1 MANLLAVVKKTIDK
15 YEMLSKG
22 NRVLAAVS
30 GGPDSVA
37 LLDVLHQLRDDFSID
52 IYVFHLN
59 HMLRREADEDEA
71 FVRELVRRYGVKGF
85 FFRKDVADVAR
96 RKNLS
101 IEEAGRLV
109 RHVLLE
115 ELARRYHFDR
125 IAMAHHLDDV
135 AETFVMRL
143 IKGASLDGLAGIPA
157 VRGKIIRPLIEVRK
171 KDILRYLEE
180 RQLDYR
186 IDETNLT
193 GDNLRAKVR
202 NEIMPL
208 VEEINPRFV
217 DILGPNLLALKEDA
231 DFLNRLAQQEFD
243 KHAVDLKHMY
253 QFPLSIKKELPAP
266 LVKRMILLAILKV
279 KGDLKGIKR
288 EHIERIYAG
297 MSVNTGF
304 EFDLPGRMM
313 AVTEYGKL
321 LIGNT
326 YRLLRDEIEPVQMI
340 LPDEKELKPSGLVIR
355 VTEVDPADIQFTNE
369 KWKCYLDADR
379 LGKVIT
385 VRSWRRG
392 DRIKPLGMS
401 GTRKVH
407 DIFVDEKVPRR
418 LRKQTP
424 IVVAE
429 DGGIAWVA
437 GFRVSED
444 YKITEGTERA
454 YLLEV
459 FRKE

>member
-1 MANLLAVVKKTIDK
+1 MERLVADIRKTISK
-15 YEMLSKG
+15 YEMLSDG
-22 NRVLAAVS
+22 DRVLAAVS

-37 LLDVLHQLRDDFSID
+37 LLDVLSQLQSEYNLE

-59 HMLRREADEDEA
+59 HGLRKEADEDEA
-71 FVRELVRRYGVKGF
+71 FVRQLVKRYGMKGF
-85 FFRKDVADVAR
+85 FFKKDVAGLAR
-96 RKNLS
+96 RKGLS
-101 IEEAGRLV
+101 VEEAGRLV
-109 RHVLLE
+109 RYALME
-115 ELARRYHFDR
+115 ELARRFNLDR
-125 IAMAHHLDDV
+125 IALAHHLDDV
-135 AETFVMRL
+135 AETFLMRL
-143 IKGASLDGLAGIPA
+143 IKGASLEGLAGIPA
-157 VRGKIIRPLIEVRK
+157 VRGRVIRPLIEVRK
-171 KDILRYLEE
+171 KDIIRYLEE
-180 RQLDYR
+180 KQLDYR
-186 IDETNLT
+186 VDKTNLS
-193 GDNLRAKVR
+193 GDNLRARVR

-208 VEEINPRFV
+208 IEEINPRFADV
-217 DILGPNLLALKEDA
+217 LGPNLLALKEDA

-243 KHAVDLKHMY
+243 RHARDLTHMY
-253 QFPLSIKKELPAP
+253 QFSLSVKKELPAP

-288 EHIERIYAG
+288 EHVERIYAG

-304 EFDLPGRMM
+304 EYDLPGRVM

-326 YRLLRDEIEPVQMI
+326 YRLLRDEIEPVEMI
-340 LPDEKELKPSGLVIR
+340 VPDEKELKPSGLVIR
-355 VTEVDPADIQFTNE
+355 VSEVDPADIRFSDE

-379 LGKVIT
+379 VGRVVT
-385 VRSWRRG
+385 VRSWKRG

-407 DIFVDEKVPRR
+407 DIFVDEKIPRR
-418 LRKQTP
+418 IRKQTP
-424 IVVAE
+424 VLVAE

-437 GFRVSED
+437 GLRISED

-454 YLLEV
+454 YLVEV